1 MFSFLER
8 SSSIE
13 VLERFSPQSSISSVE
28 VLDRFSRQSNR
39 KHSDEIRNLLQ
50 TQFYVQQQF
59 NQSNEGSDASLSFD
73 VLVKSTSNSDIEEIL
88 DDPLDSDGKRKHITI
103 TETDGKTVTLTDCM
117 ANEEC
122 SLKLKK
128 PLLTGMNLT
137 ESSSSGSV
145 TDSVCT
151 AYENNPIETLK
162 SNEQS
167 TSMSSTTTTSTI
179 IASPTPE
186 LDASTPKKSLLN
198 EPDLNKTE
206 DTSALSNIIGGK
218 YKTYNLTIENQ
229 KLVLYNFLLYDNR
242 IIPLDNKQTFA
253 ARNKTETER
262 TAMRTIC
269 ILV

>member
-1 MFSFLER
+1 MFSFLEC

-50 TQFYVQQQF
+50 TQLYVQQQF

-88 DDPLDSDGKRKHITI
+88 DDPLDNDGKRNHITI
-103 TETDGKTVTLTDCM
+103 TETDGKTLTLTDCV

-145 TDSVCT
+145 TDSICT

-162 SNEQS
+162 SSEQS
-167 TSMSSTTTTSTI
+167 TSMSSNTTSSTV
-179 IASPTPE
+179 IASPMPE
-186 LDASTPKKSLLN
+186 LDTNTPKKSLPLN
-198 EPDLNKTE
+198 ESDLNKTE
-206 DTSALSNIIGGK
+206 DTSALSNIIGGE
-218 YKTYNLTIENQ
+218 YKTYNEPLKT
-229 KLVLYNFLLYDNR
+229 KYFLYSFCFDNR
-242 IIPLDNKQTFA
+242 IIPLDNKQTIA
-253 ARNKTETER
+253 ARNKTEVKR
-262 TAMRTIC
+262 TPMRTVY